1 MAETAL
7 HRGYQ
12 QRLTRIRTGTL
23 ARVLAAPKANTNV
36 FVGAVIPIVLAAQ
49 EATVAQADAYLS
61 LEAGTATRSST
72 QPWRLNPAM
81 LIGVRARRGDFLE
94 DVYAR
99 NLRTAESSFVERMTR
114 EVNTDITLAE
124 RGATFVHTAGDERIT
139 GYRRVLGPGKNCGLC
154 VVASGQRYS
163 KSDLRPIHRTCHCT
177 TQPTYG
183 DAGGFARP
191 DRATLRALYE
201 QAGSTSGSSLRRI
214 AAPQA
219 DLPTVEIAE
228 TDLGPTLIR
237 VPEAA

>member
-23 ARVLAAPKANTNV
+23 ARVLAAPKTNTNV
-36 FVGAVIPIVLAAQ
+36 FVAAVVPIVLAAQ
-49 EATVAQADAYLS
+49 ESTVAQADAYLS
-61 LEAGTATRSST
+61 LEAGTATRSSL
-72 QPWRLNPAM
+72 QPWGLNPAM

-99 NLRTAESSFVERMTR
+99 NLRTAESSFTERMTR

-139 GYRRVLGPGKNCGLC
+139 GHRRVLGAGKNCGLC

-163 KSDLRPIHRTCHCT
+163 KGDLRPIHRTCHCT
-177 TQPTYG
+177 TQPIYG
-183 DAGGFARP
+183 DGSFARP

-219 DLPTVEIAE
+219 DLPTVEIAD

>member
-1 MAETAL
+1 VAETAL
-7 HRGYQ
+7 HRRYQ
-12 QRLTRIRTGTL
+12 QRLTRIRNGTL
-23 ARVLAAPKANTNV
+23 ARVLAAPKSNTGA

-72 QPWRLNPAM
+72 QPWRLDPAM

-99 NLRTAESSFVERMTR
+99 NFRAVEASFTERMAR

-139 GYRRVLGPGKNCGLC
+139 GYRRVLSPGKNCGLC
-154 VVASGQRYS
+154 IVAASQRYS
-163 KSDLRPIHRTCHCT
+163 KGDLRPIHRTCGCT
-177 TQPTYG
+177 TQAIYG
-183 DAGGFARP
+183 DSGGFARP
-191 DRATLRALYE
+191 NRATLRALYE